1 MRRLIACL
9 ALVLATAPLTAAPLT
24 AVAQTRVT
32 LKSAT
37 AGSSYY
43 LMMVQLGEALKSASS
58 GDLSPTIEESQGSV
72 QNVKEAARRSG
83 NFVFT
88 TPPGLVRDARDGK
101 APFAGE
107 TGYDALRGLFP
118 IPGITMHWVV
128 RADAGVTSL
137 ADLAG
142 KDFIPGGR
150 GTAGQRL
157 TAAALTALGLEGKVK
172 LVDTELA
179 SAPAAVR
186 NRQVAGYG
194 TASTH
199 PSPQVQELAATTAIR
214 LIGLSPDE
222 LEKVR
227 AIDPSSAPVTIARGT
242 YPGVDQDVRT
252 LSVPVGAYATTR
264 MDEAAAFA
272 IVRAFWTQRE
282 AMARQNPWWAGVTPE
297 MIAALGASLHPGALR
312 YYREAGIAVP
322 DALR

>member
-1 MRRLIACL
+1 MKRKFAAAL
-9 ALVLATAPLTAAPLT
+9 ALIVAAATASGAAQ
-24 AVAQTRVT
+24 AQTRVT

-43 LMMVQLGEALKSASS
+43 LMMVQLGEALKTASS
-58 GDLSPTIEESQGSV
+58 GELSPTIEESQGSV
-72 QNVKEAARRSG
+72 QNVKEAARRPG

-88 TPPGLVRDARDGK
+88 TPPGLVRDAREGK

-107 TGYDALRGLFP
+107 SGHDALRALFP

-128 RADAGVTSL
+128 RADAGVASL
-137 ADLAG
+137 SDLAG
-142 KDFIPGGR
+142 KDFIAGGR

-157 TAAALTALGLEGKVK
+157 TAAALTALGLEGKVR
-172 LVDTELA
+172 LVDTELG

-214 LIGLSPDE
+214 LVGLSPEE

-252 LSVPVGAYATTR
+252 LSVPVAAYATTR
-264 MDEAAAFA
+264 MDEATAFA
-272 IVRAFWTQRE
+272 ITRAYWTQRE
-282 AMARQNPWWAGVTPE
+282 AMARQNPWWAGVTHE
-297 MIAALGASLHPGALR
+297 MLAAVAGPLHPGALR
-312 YYREAGIAVP
+312 YYAEAGIAVP
-322 DALR
+322 EGLR

>member
-1 MRRLIACL
+1 MKRGFAATL
-9 ALVLATAPLTAAPLT
+9 ALLVALASATVAAQ
-24 AVAQTRVT
+24 AQTRVT

-43 LMMVQLGEALKSASS
+43 LMMVQLGEALKTASS

-72 QNVKEAARRSG
+72 QNVKEAARRLG

-88 TPPGLVRDARDGK
+88 TPPGLVRDARAGK

-107 TGYDALRGLFP
+107 SGHDALRALFP

-128 RADAGVTSL
+128 RADAGVASL
-137 ADLAG
+137 SDLAG

-157 TAAALTALGLEGKVK
+157 TAAALTALGLEGKVR
-172 LVDTELA
+172 LVDTELG

-222 LEKVR
+222 MEKVR

-252 LSVPVGAYATTR
+252 LSVPVAAYATTR
-264 MDEAAAFA
+264 MDEATAFA
-272 IVRAFWTQRE
+272 ITRAYWTQRE
-282 AMARQNPWWAGVTPE
+282 AMARQNPWWAGVTHE
-297 MIAALGASLHPGALR
+297 MLAAVAGPLHPGALR
-312 YYREAGIAVP
+312 YYAEAGIAVP
-322 DALR
+322 EGLR

>member
-1 MRRLIACL
+1 MKRGFAVAL
-9 ALVLATAPLTAAPLT
+9 AAFVAAAS
-24 AVAQTRVT
+24 AVGAAQAQTRVT

-43 LMMVQLGEALKSASS
+43 LMMVQLGEALKTASS
-58 GDLSPTIEESQGSV
+58 GELSPTIEESQGSV
-72 QNVKEAARRSG
+72 QNVKEAARRPG

-88 TPPGLVRDARDGK
+88 TPPGLVRDAREGK

-107 TGYDALRGLFP
+107 SGHDALRALFP

-128 RADAGVTSL
+128 RADAGVASL
-137 ADLAG
+137 SDLAG

-157 TAAALTALGLEGKVK
+157 TAAALTALGLEGKVR
-172 LVDTELA
+172 LVDTELG

-214 LIGLSPDE
+214 LIGLSPE
-222 LEKVR
+222 EMEKVR

-252 LSVPVGAYATTR
+252 LSVPVAAYATLR
-264 MDEAAAFA
+264 MDEATAHA
-272 IVRAFWTQRE
+272 ITRAYWTQRE
-282 AMARQNPWWAGVTPE
+282 AMARQNPWWAGVTHE
-297 MIAALGASLHPGALR
+297 MLAAVAGPLHPGALR
-312 YYREAGIAVP
+312 YYAEAGIAVP
-322 DALR
+322 EGLR

>member
-1 MRRLIACL
+1 MRRLL
-9 ALVLATAPLTAAPLT
+9 ALMFLLTLALPAG
-24 AVAQTRVT
+24 AQTRVT

-43 LMMVQLGEALKSASS
+43 LMMVQLGEALKTAS
-58 GDLSPTIEESQGSV
+58 GGALSPTIEESQGSV
-72 QNVKEAARRSG
+72 QNVKEAARRAG

-88 TPPGLVRDARDGK
+88 TPPGLLRDARDGK

-107 TGYDALRGLFP
+107 SGYEAILGLFP

-128 RADAGVTSL
+128 RADAGVRSL

-157 TAAALTALGLEGKVK
+157 TAAALTALGLEGKVR
-172 LVDTELA
+172 LIDTELA

-186 NRQVAGYG
+186 NRQVTGYG

-214 LIGLSPDE
+214 LIGLAPDE

-242 YPGVDQDVRT
+242 YSGVDEDIRT
-252 LSVPVGAYATTR
+252 LSIPVATYATAR
-264 MDEAAAFA
+264 MDETTGYT
-272 IVRAFWTQRE
+272 VTRAFWTQRA
-282 AMARQNPWWAGVTPE
+282 AMAQQNPWWAGVTPE
-297 MIAALGASLHPGALR
+297 MLSALGARLHPGALR
-312 YYREAGIAVP
+312 YYAEVGITVP
-322 DALR
+322 EALR

>member
-1 MRRLIACL
+1 MNRLIAAAI
-9 ALVLATAPLTAAPLT
+9 ALVAMSTIAAP
-24 AVAQTRVT
+24 APAQTRVT

-43 LMMVQLGEALKSASS
+43 LMMVQLGEALKTASN
-58 GDLSPTIEESQGSV
+58 GELSPTIEESQGSV
-72 QNVKEAARRSG
+72 QNVKEAARRPG

-107 TGYDALRGLFP
+107 SGYDALRGLFP

-128 RADAGVTSL
+128 RADAGVQSL

-142 KDFIPGGR
+142 KDFIAGGR

-157 TAAALTALGLEGKVK
+157 TAAALTALGLEGKVR

-199 PSPQVQELAATTAIR
+199 PSPQVQELAASTAIR
-214 LIGLSPDE
+214 LIGLNEDE
-222 LEKVR
+222 LAKVR
-227 AIDPSSAPVTIARGT
+227 AIDASSAPVVIARGT
-242 YPGVDQDVRT
+242 YSGVDQDVTT
-252 LSVPVGAYATTR
+252 LSIPVGAYGTTR
-264 MDEAAAFA
+264 MSDDAAYAA
-272 IVRAFWTQRE
+272 TRAFWTQRE
-282 AMARQNPWWAGVTPE
+282 AMAKQNPWWGGVTPA
-297 MIAALGASLHPGALR
+297 MIAALGARLHPGALR
-312 YYREAGIAVP
+312 YYAEAGVPVP
-322 DALR
+322 DTLR

>member
-1 MRRLIACL
+1 MKRGFAATL
-9 ALVLATAPLTAAPLT
+9 ALLVALASATGAAQ
-24 AVAQTRVT
+24 AQTRVT

-43 LMMVQLGEALKSASS
+43 LMMVQLGEALKTASS

-72 QNVKEAARRSG
+72 QNVKEAARRPG

-88 TPPGLVRDARDGK
+88 TPPGLVRDARAGK

-107 TGYDALRGLFP
+107 SGHDALRALFP

-128 RADAGVTSL
+128 RADAGVASL
-137 ADLAG
+137 SDLAG

-157 TAAALTALGLEGKVK
+157 TAAALTALGLEGKVR
-172 LVDTELA
+172 LVDTELG

-222 LEKVR
+222 MEKVR

-252 LSVPVGAYATTR
+252 LSVPVAAYATTR
-264 MDEAAAFA
+264 MDEATAFA
-272 IVRAFWTQRE
+272 ITRAYWTQRE
-282 AMARQNPWWAGVTPE
+282 AMARQNPWWAGVTHE
-297 MIAALGASLHPGALR
+297 MLAAVAGPLHPGALR
-312 YYREAGIAVP
+312 YYAEAGIAVP
-322 DALR
+322 EGLR

>member
-1 MRRLIACL
+1 MKRKFAAAL
-9 ALVLATAPLTAAPLT
+9 ALIVAAATATGAAQ
-24 AVAQTRVT
+24 AQTRVT

-43 LMMVQLGEALKSASS
+43 LMMVQLGEALKTASS
-58 GDLSPTIEESQGSV
+58 GELSPTIEESQGSV
-72 QNVKEAARRSG
+72 QNVKEAARRPG

-88 TPPGLVRDARDGK
+88 TPPGLVRDAREGK

-107 TGYDALRGLFP
+107 SGHDALRALFP

-128 RADAGVTSL
+128 RADAGVASL
-137 ADLAG
+137 SDLAG
-142 KDFIPGGR
+142 KDFIAGGR

-157 TAAALTALGLEGKVK
+157 TAAALTALGLEGKVR
-172 LVDTELA
+172 LVDTELG

-214 LIGLSPDE
+214 LVGLSPEE

-252 LSVPVGAYATTR
+252 LSVPVAAYATTR
-264 MDEAAAFA
+264 MDEATAFA
-272 IVRAFWTQRE
+272 ITRAYWTQRE
-282 AMARQNPWWAGVTPE
+282 AMARQNPWWAGVTHE
-297 MIAALGASLHPGALR
+297 MLAAVAGPLHPGALR
-312 YYREAGIAVP
+312 YYAEAGIAVP
-322 DALR
+322 EGLR

>member
-1 MRRLIACL
+1 MKRGFAVAL
-9 ALVLATAPLTAAPLT
+9 AAFVAAAST
-24 AVAQTRVT
+24 VGAAQAQTRVT

-43 LMMVQLGEALKSASS
+43 LMMVQLGEALKTASS

-72 QNVKEAARRSG
+72 QNVKEAARRPG

-88 TPPGLVRDARDGK
+88 TPPGLVRDAREGK

-107 TGYDALRGLFP
+107 SGHDALRALFP

-128 RADAGVTSL
+128 RADAGVASL

-157 TAAALTALGLEGKVK
+157 TAAALTALGLEGKVR
-172 LVDTELA
+172 LVDTELG

-214 LIGLSPDE
+214 LVGLSPE
-222 LEKVR
+222 EMEKVR

-242 YPGVDQDVRT
+242 YAGVDQDVRT
-252 LSVPVGAYATTR
+252 LSVPVAAYATLR
-264 MDEAAAFA
+264 MDEATAHA
-272 IVRAFWTQRE
+272 ITRAYWTQRE
-282 AMARQNPWWAGVTPE
+282 AMARQNPWWAGVTHE
-297 MIAALGASLHPGALR
+297 MLAAVAGPLHPGALR
-312 YYREAGIAVP
+312 YYAEAGIAVP
-322 DALR
+322 EGLR

>member
-1 MRRLIACL
+1 MTRGPAIAL
-9 ALVLATAPLTAAPLT
+9 AFMLAAAATTGTAG
-24 AVAQTRVT
+24 AQTRVT

-43 LMMVQLGEALKSASS
+43 LMMVQLGEALKTASS
-58 GDLSPTIEESQGSV
+58 GELSPTVEESQGSV
-72 QNVKEAARRSG
+72 QNVKEAARRPG

-88 TPPGLVRDARDGK
+88 TPPGLVRDAREGK

-107 TGYDALRGLFP
+107 AGHDALRALFP

-128 RADAGVTSL
+128 RADAGVASL

-142 KDFIPGGR
+142 KDFIAGGR

-157 TAAALTALGLEGKVK
+157 TAAALTALGLEGKVR

-214 LIGLSPDE
+214 LVGLSPEE
-222 LEKVR
+222 LDKVR

-242 YPGVDQDVRT
+242 YSGIDQDVRT
-252 LSVPVGAYATTR
+252 LSVPVAAYATTR
-264 MDEAAAFA
+264 MDEATAHA
-272 IVRAFWTQRE
+272 ITRAFWTQRE
-282 AMARQNPWWAGVTPE
+282 AMARQNPWWAGVAHD
-297 MIAALGASLHPGALR
+297 MLAAVAGPLHPGALR
-312 YYREAGIAVP
+312 FYAEAGIPVP
-322 DALR
+322 EGLR

>member
-1 MRRLIACL
+1 MRHLIAAAIAVAALGSL
-9 ALVLATAPLTAAPLT
+9 AVSPAL
-24 AVAQTRVT
+24 AQTRVT

-43 LMMVQLGEALKSASS
+43 LMMVQLGEALKTASN

-72 QNVKEAARRSG
+72 QNVKEAARRQG

-107 TGYDALRGLFP
+107 SGYDAVRGLFP

-128 RADAGVTSL
+128 RADAGVQSL
-137 ADLAG
+137 ADLQG
-142 KDFIPGGR
+142 KDFIAGGR

-157 TAAALTALGLEGKVK
+157 TAAALTALGLEGKVR

-186 NRQVAGYG
+186 NRQVVGYG

-199 PSPQVQELAATTAIR
+199 PSPQVQELAASTSIR
-214 LIGLSPDE
+214 LIGLNAEE
-222 LEKVR
+222 LAKVR
-227 AIDPSSAPVTIARGT
+227 AIDATSAPVVIARGT
-242 YPGVDQDVRT
+242 YAGVDQDITT
-252 LSVPVGAYATTR
+252 LSIPVGVYGTVRMSDDAAYATT
-264 MDEAAAFA
+264 
-272 IVRAFWTQRE
+272 RAFWTQRE
-282 AMARQNPWWAGVTPE
+282 AMAKQNPWWGGVVPAMLGT
-297 MIAALGASLHPGALR
+297 LGAQLHPGALR
-312 YYREAGIAVP
+312 YYVEAGIAVP

>member
-1 MRRLIACL
+1 MKRGFAATL
-9 ALVLATAPLTAAPLT
+9 ALLVALASATGAAQ
-24 AVAQTRVT
+24 AQTRVT

-43 LMMVQLGEALKSASS
+43 LMMVQLGEALKTASS

-72 QNVKEAARRSG
+72 QNVKEAARRPG

-88 TPPGLVRDARDGK
+88 TPPGLVRDAREGK

-107 TGYDALRGLFP
+107 SGHDALRALFP

-128 RADAGVTSL
+128 RADAGVASL
-137 ADLAG
+137 SDLAG

-157 TAAALTALGLEGKVK
+157 TAAALTALGLEGKVR
-172 LVDTELA
+172 LVDTELG

-222 LEKVR
+222 MEKVR

-252 LSVPVGAYATTR
+252 LSVPVAAYATTR
-264 MDEAAAFA
+264 MDEATAFA
-272 IVRAFWTQRE
+272 ITRAYWTQRE
-282 AMARQNPWWAGVTPE
+282 AMARQNPWWAGVTHE
-297 MIAALGASLHPGALR
+297 MLAAVAGPLHPGALR
-312 YYREAGIAVP
+312 YYAEAGIAVP
-322 DALR
+322 EGLR

>member
-1 MRRLIACL
+1 MKSGIAAAL
-9 ALVLATAPLTAAPLT
+9 AFAIAA
-24 AVAQTRVT
+24 ASAAGVAQAQTRVT

-43 LMMVQLGEALKSASS
+43 LMMVQLGEALKTASS
-58 GDLSPTIEESQGSV
+58 GELSPTIEESQGSV
-72 QNVKEAARRSG
+72 QNVKEAARRPG

-88 TPPGLVRDARDGK
+88 TPPGLVRDAREGK

-107 TGYDALRGLFP
+107 TGHDALRALFP

-128 RADAGVTSL
+128 RADAGVASL
-137 ADLAG
+137 SDLAG

-157 TAAALTALGLEGKVK
+157 TAAALTALGLEGKVR
-172 LVDTELA
+172 LVDTELG

-214 LIGLSPDE
+214 LIGLSPEE

-252 LSVPVGAYATTR
+252 LSVPVAAYATTR
-264 MDEAAAFA
+264 MDEATAYA
-272 IVRAFWTQRE
+272 ITRAYWTQRE
-282 AMARQNPWWAGVTPE
+282 AMARQNPWWAGVTHE
-297 MIAALGASLHPGALR
+297 MLAAVAGPLHPGALR
-312 YYREAGIAVP
+312 YYAEAGIAVP
-322 DALR
+322 EGLR

>member
-1 MRRLIACL
+1 MKSGIA
-9 ALVLATAPLTAAPLT
+9 AAF
-24 AVAQTRVT
+24 AFAIAAASAAGVAQAQTRVT

-43 LMMVQLGEALKSASS
+43 LMMVQLGEALKTASS
-58 GDLSPTIEESQGSV
+58 GELSPTIEESQGSV
-72 QNVKEAARRSG
+72 QNVKEAARRPG

-88 TPPGLVRDARDGK
+88 TPPGLVRDAREGK

-107 TGYDALRGLFP
+107 TGHDALRALFP

-128 RADAGVTSL
+128 RADAGVASL
-137 ADLAG
+137 SDLAG

-157 TAAALTALGLEGKVK
+157 TAAALTALGLEGKVR
-172 LVDTELA
+172 LVDTELG

-214 LIGLSPDE
+214 LIGLSPEE

-252 LSVPVGAYATTR
+252 LSVPVAAYATMR
-264 MDEAAAFA
+264 MDEATAHA
-272 IVRAFWTQRE
+272 ITRAYWTQRE
-282 AMARQNPWWAGVTPE
+282 AMARQNPWWAGVTHE
-297 MIAALGASLHPGALR
+297 MLAAVAGPLHPGALR
-312 YYREAGIAVP
+312 YYAEAGIAVP
-322 DALR
+322 EGLR

>member
-1 MRRLIACL
+1 MRRLIAAAAVALL
-9 ALVLATAPLTAAPLT
+9 AMGVTESPAA
-24 AVAQTRVT
+24 AQTRVT

-43 LMMVQLGEALKSASS
+43 LMMVQLGEALKTASN
-58 GDLSPTIEESQGSV
+58 GELSPTIEESQGSV
-72 QNVKEAARRSG
+72 QNVKEAARRPG

-107 TGYDALRGLFP
+107 SGYDALRGLFP

-128 RADAGVTSL
+128 RADAGVQSL

-142 KDFIPGGR
+142 KEFIPGGR

-214 LIGLSPDE
+214 LIGLSDAE
-222 LEKVR
+222 LAKVR
-227 AIDPSSAPVTIARGT
+227 EIDSSSAPVVIARGT
-242 YPGVDQDVRT
+242 YAGVDQDVTT
-252 LSVPVGAYATTR
+252 LSIPVGAYGTTR
-264 MDEAAAFA
+264 MSEDAAYATTK
-272 IVRAFWTQRE
+272 AFWTQRE
-282 AMARQNPWWAGVTPE
+282 AMARQNPWWGGVTPA
-297 MIAALGASLHPGALR
+297 MLATLGARLHPGALR
-312 YYREAGIAVP
+312 YYAEAAIPVP

>member
-1 MRRLIACL
+1 MKSGIA
-9 ALVLATAPLTAAPLT
+9 AAF
-24 AVAQTRVT
+24 AFAIAAASAAGVAQAQTRVT

-43 LMMVQLGEALKSASS
+43 LMMVQLGEALKTASS
-58 GDLSPTIEESQGSV
+58 GELSPTIEESQGSV
-72 QNVKEAARRSG
+72 QNVKEAARRPG

-88 TPPGLVRDARDGK
+88 TPPGLVRDAREGK

-107 TGYDALRGLFP
+107 SGHDALRALFP

-128 RADAGVTSL
+128 RADAGVASL
-137 ADLAG
+137 SDLAG

-157 TAAALTALGLEGKVK
+157 TAAALTALGLEGKVR
-172 LVDTELA
+172 LVDTELG

-214 LIGLSPDE
+214 LVGLSPEE

-252 LSVPVGAYATTR
+252 LSVPVAAYATTR
-264 MDEAAAFA
+264 MDEATAFA
-272 IVRAFWTQRE
+272 ITRAYWTQRE
-282 AMARQNPWWAGVTPE
+282 AMARQNPWWGGVTHE
-297 MIAALGASLHPGALR
+297 MLAAVAGPLHPGALR
-312 YYREAGIAVP
+312 YYVEARIAVP
-322 DALR
+322 EGLR

>member
-1 MRRLIACL
+1 MKRGFAVAL
-9 ALVLATAPLTAAPLT
+9 AAFVAAAST
-24 AVAQTRVT
+24 VGAAQAQTRVT

-43 LMMVQLGEALKSASS
+43 LMMVQLGEALKTASS

-72 QNVKEAARRSG
+72 QNVKEAARRPG

-88 TPPGLVRDARDGK
+88 TPPGLVRDAREGK

-107 TGYDALRGLFP
+107 SGHDALRALFP

-128 RADAGVTSL
+128 RADAGVASL
-137 ADLAG
+137 SDLAG

-157 TAAALTALGLEGKVK
+157 TAAALTALGLEGKVR
-172 LVDTELA
+172 LVDTELG

-214 LIGLSPDE
+214 LIGLSPE
-222 LEKVR
+222 EMEKVR

-252 LSVPVGAYATTR
+252 LSVPVAAYATLR
-264 MDEAAAFA
+264 MDEATAHA
-272 IVRAFWTQRE
+272 ITRAYWTQRE
-282 AMARQNPWWAGVTPE
+282 AMARQNPWWAGVTHE
-297 MIAALGASLHPGALR
+297 MLAAVAGPLHPGALR
-312 YYREAGIAVP
+312 YYTEAGIAVP
-322 DALR
+322 EGLR